1 MSTAISPLAPTHVP
15 DMPAIAGVTLATAA
29 AGIRYKGRTD
39 VLLAI
44 MDKGTTVAGVFTQ
57 SKCPS
62 APVEW
67 CRARLSRAKS
77 SKAGLARA
85 LVVNS
90 GNANAFT
97 GKTGR
102 QATSLTASIAA
113 KAVGCQ
119 AGEVFLAS
127 TGVIGEPLDATKFDG
142 VLGELATRTTPD
154 AWMEAA
160 RAIMTTDTFPKVAT
174 ATVKL
179 GKAKVTI
186 NGMAKGSGMIAPD
199 MATMLSFVFTD
210 APIGAPALQSL
221 LKAGVEDTFNAVTI
235 DGDTSTS
242 DTLLAFATGAA
253 AAHGAPKISRA
264 SDPRLK
270 AFTKAFHAVLVNLAE
285 QVARDG
291 EGARKLVEITVEGA
305 VSKASARR
313 IAMSIANSPLVKTAI
328 AGEDANWGRV
338 VMAVG
343 KAGEPA
349 NRDKLSISFNGIRVA
364 KSGARDPSYDEAEVS
379 AAMKQPKI
387 AIKVALGLGKGRD
400 RVLTCDLTKEYIAI
414 NGDYRS

>member
-1 MSTAISPLAPTHVP
+1 MSSAVSPLAPTHIP
-15 DMPAIAGVTLATAA
+15 DMPAISGVKLATAA

-39 VLLAI
+39 VLLAV
-44 MDKGTTVAGVFTQ
+44 MDKGTAVAGVFTK

-67 CRARLSRAKS
+67 CRAKLPH
-77 SKAGLARA
+77 GQARG

-102 QATSLTASIAA
+102 QATTLTAEIAA
-113 KAVGCQ
+113 RALGCRPN
-119 AGEVFLAS
+119 EVFLAS
-127 TGVIGEPLDATKFDG
+127 TGVIGEPLDAAKFDG
-142 VLGELATRTTPD
+142 VLDTLVQQAAPGEWLN
-154 AWMEAA
+154 AA
-160 RAIMTTDTFPKVAT
+160 KAIMTTDTFPKVAT

-179 GKAKVTI
+179 GKATVTI
-186 NGMAKGSGMIAPD
+186 NGMSKGAGMIAPD
-199 MATMLSFVFTD
+199 MATMLAFVFTD
-210 APIGAPALQSL
+210 APIAAGALQSL
-221 LKAGVEDTFNAVTI
+221 LKSGVEDTFNAVTI

-253 AAHGAPKISRA
+253 AGNGAPKISRA
-264 SDPRLK
+264 GDPRLK
-270 AFTKAFHAVLVNLAE
+270 AFTKAFHGVLADLAE

-291 EGARKLVEITVEGA
+291 EGARKLVEIIVEGA
-305 VSKASARR
+305 TSKPSARR
-313 IAMSIANSPLVKTAI
+313 IAMSVANSPLVKTAI

-349 NRDKLSISFNGIRVA
+349 NRDKLAISFNGIRVA
-364 KSGARDPSYDEAEVS
+364 SRGARDPSYDEAEVS
-379 AAMKQPKI
+379 AAMKNPNIQI
-387 AIKVALGLGKGRD
+387 RIALGLGKGRD
-400 RVLTCDLTKEYIAI
+400 RVLTCDLTKEYVAI